1 LNPDPEHHACCSAL
15 SISCERQNQE
25 ENHPVFFKRV
35 EQMVFT
41 NDKSFFLTLDGEAAP
56 AKLDLPTEPAE
67 SEESEVTPDAPSAP
81 TLLVAPAEQPAG
93 AATPPAPVRT
103 AISTDSPAVQNDQNA
118 TAQVTEPQV
127 TEPQV
132 TEPKSTESLATPNGT
147 GLTTAEAIA
156 AELAAAEAARP
167 EMTYSTYAPDNLTAG
182 SALNQRRRA
191 PGAAVKNFRNM
202 AEDLF
207 KS

>member
-1 LNPDPEHHACCSAL
+1 
-15 SISCERQNQE
+15 
-25 ENHPVFFKRV
+25 
-35 EQMVFT
+35 MVFT
-41 NDKSFFLTLDGEAAP
+41 NDKSFFLTLDGDAAP

-67 SEESEVTPDAPSAP
+67 SEVSQVTPDAPSAP
-81 TLLVAPAEQPAG
+81 TLLVAPAEQTAG
-93 AATPPAPVRT
+93 AATPPA
-103 AISTDSPAVQNDQNA
+103 AVQNNQNA
-118 TAQVTEPQV
+118 TAQV

-132 TEPKSTESLATPNGT
+132 TEPKSTESLATANST

-167 EMTYSTYAPDNLTAG
+167 EMTYSTYAPDNLTPG